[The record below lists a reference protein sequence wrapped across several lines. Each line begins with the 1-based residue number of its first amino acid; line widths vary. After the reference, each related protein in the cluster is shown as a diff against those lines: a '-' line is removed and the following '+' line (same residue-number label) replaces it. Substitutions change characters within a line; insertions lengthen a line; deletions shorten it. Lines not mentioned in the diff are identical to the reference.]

1 MPLHDIFL
9 GTATVSVILAAPAAA
24 LSGQNR
30 LAVSATVVSPCAI
43 SLADA
48 PEPAEVQPMSVACAS
63 PGQPFTREDEPALL
77 AESQPSDGGVTPG
90 PGKEDMAEFV
100 EIIF

>member
-9 GTATVSVILAAPAAA
+9 GTATASVILAAPAAA

-43 SLADA
+43 SVIDA
-48 PEPAEVQPMSVACAS
+48 PEPAEVQPMSVDCAS
-63 PGQPFTREDEPALL
+63 PGQPFAREDEPSLRP
-77 AESQPSDGGVTPG
+77 ESQLRDGGVTPG
-90 PGKEDMAEFV
+90 SGKEDAAEFV